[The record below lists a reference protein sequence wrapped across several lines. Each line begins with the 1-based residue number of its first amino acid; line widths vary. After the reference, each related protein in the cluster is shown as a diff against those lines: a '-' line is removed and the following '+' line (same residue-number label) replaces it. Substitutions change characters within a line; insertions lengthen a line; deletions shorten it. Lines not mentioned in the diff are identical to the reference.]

1 MSKRTPG
8 GCVTFADSEL
18 IAAFEDGRVSKEIFQ
33 HPDHIRLAYL
43 YLRRSPDL
51 AEAAA
56 SFRAAFRRFTVAQGV
71 PHLYNETITWAYLI
85 LIAQRM
91 RERPAPDSFA
101 FLRDNPELATHRTG
115 LLARYYDL
123 EEVSRSAQ
131 AKELFLLPTPR

>member
-1 MSKRTPG
+1 MDERALG
-8 GCVTFADSEL
+8 GCVAFADSEL
-18 IAAFEDGRVSKEIFQ
+18 IAAFEDGRVTKEIFR
-33 HPDHIRLAYL
+33 HPDHIRLALL

-51 AEAAA
+51 ADAA
-56 SFRAAFRRFTVAQGV
+56 SAFRAAFRRFTVAQGV

-91 RERPAPDSFA
+91 RERPAADSFA
-101 FLRDNPELATHRTG
+101 FLRENPELATHRTG

-123 EEVSRSAQ
+123 EEVTRSPQ